1 MSTNSSLNIMQ
12 RRYMMHNLRTRFAYL
27 NVADNQLSGSRVQF
41 MNETKSFSSMNRDH
55 LYDKPWAAV
64 ADFSILASEGGDKK
78 PPKGFEKFFRGKK
91 ASSSNDESAKE
102 DKKEDKEKANKEKDE
117 ELSEEED
124 AHETASKEKEPE
136 DNRNQFMK
144 ALFTPENDPKPEG
157 WLGILLALATGYFV
171 LNYKKPMKEVVYMQ
185 FLNDYLLKNQ
195 IKEISIT
202 KDKRSEVFNF
212 RAEFQTH
219 DGEKYYMTLN
229 SYESFLA
236 KLDMVQKEMG
246 KQAHEYIPVKYTSS
260 DEQTVGANAVNIL
273 IGLLFL
279 TFVW

>member
-1 MSTNSSLNIMQ
+1 
-12 RRYMMHNLRTRFAYL
+12 
-27 NVADNQLSGSRVQF
+27 
-41 MNETKSFSSMNRDH
+41 
-55 LYDKPWAAV
+55 
-64 ADFSILASEGGDKK
+64 
-78 PPKGFEKFFRGKK
+78 
-91 ASSSNDESAKE
+91 
-102 DKKEDKEKANKEKDE
+102 
-117 ELSEEED
+117 
-124 AHETASKEKEPE
+124 
-136 DNRNQFMK
+136 MK

-157 WLGILLALATGYFV
+157 WLGILLALSTGYFV

-236 KLDMVQKEMG
+236 KLDMV
-246 KQAHEYIPVKYTSS
+246 
-260 DEQTVGANAVNIL
+260 
-273 IGLLFL
+273 
-279 TFVW
+279 

>member
-1 MSTNSSLNIMQ
+1 MQNMSS
-12 RRYMMHNLRTRFAYL
+12 RFAYL
-27 NVADNQLSGSRVQF
+27 NVRDNQFRRSSTQIMQDQQQNR
-41 MNETKSFSSMNRDH
+41 SFSLINKESI
-55 LYDKPWAAV
+55 YDKPWAAV

-91 ASSSNDESAKE
+91 ASQSNED
-102 DKKEDKEKANKEKDE
+102 DKKEDKEKESKKEQDE

-124 AHETASKEKEPE
+124 AHETKSKEKEPE

-144 ALFTPENDPKPEG
+144 ALFTPDNDPKPEG
-157 WLGILLALATGYFV
+157 WLGILLAFATGYFV

-195 IKEISIT
+195 IKEITIT

-246 KQAHEYIPVKYTSS
+246 K
-260 DEQTVGANAVNIL
+260 
-273 IGLLFL
+273 
-279 TFVW
+279 

>member
-1 MSTNSSLNIMQ
+1 
-12 RRYMMHNLRTRFAYL
+12 
-27 NVADNQLSGSRVQF
+27 
-41 MNETKSFSSMNRDH
+41 MNGNRSFSSMNKDN
-55 LYDKPWAAV
+55 LYEKPWATSVSV

-91 ASSSNDESAKE
+91 ASTSNENDKDE
-102 DKKEDKEKANKEKDE
+102 KKEDKEKAKKEQDE

-136 DNRNQFMK
+136 DNRNQLMK

-157 WLGILLALATGYFV
+157 WLGVLLALATGYFV

-212 RAEFQTH
+212 RAEFQTY
-219 DGEKYYMTLN
+219 DGEKCYMTLN

-236 KLDMVQKEMG
+236 KLDMV
-246 KQAHEYIPVKYTSS
+246 
-260 DEQTVGANAVNIL
+260 
-273 IGLLFL
+273 
-279 TFVW
+279 

>member
-1 MSTNSSLNIMQ
+1 
-12 RRYMMHNLRTRFAYL
+12 
-27 NVADNQLSGSRVQF
+27 
-41 MNETKSFSSMNRDH
+41 
-55 LYDKPWAAV
+55 
-64 ADFSILASEGGDKK
+64 
-78 PPKGFEKFFRGKK
+78 
-91 ASSSNDESAKE
+91 
-102 DKKEDKEKANKEKDE
+102 
-117 ELSEEED
+117 
-124 AHETASKEKEPE
+124 
-136 DNRNQFMK
+136 
-144 ALFTPENDPKPEG
+144 
-157 WLGILLALATGYFV
+157 
-171 LNYKKPMKEVVYMQ
+171 MQ